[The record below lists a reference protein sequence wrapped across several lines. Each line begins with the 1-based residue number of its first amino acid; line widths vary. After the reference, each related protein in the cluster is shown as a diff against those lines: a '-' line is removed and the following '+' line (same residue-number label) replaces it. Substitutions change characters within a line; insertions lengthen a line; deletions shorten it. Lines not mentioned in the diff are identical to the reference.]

1 MTAAGPAVLLV
12 ADDLSGAADSAAALA
27 DREHTA
33 VALHA
38 GAEWPQASVV
48 AVDTD
53 SRYLPGPQAA
63 DRVAAVVRRSG
74 PHTLVYKKIDSTL
87 RGNIGPETA
96 ACLAA
101 LRERAAPGEPRPLAV
116 VAPAFPAT
124 GRTVVDGQVLLH
136 GRPLTDA
143 HPSRIPLTRQLR
155 AAGLEVAHLP
165 ADGAD
170 RGLAPLI
177 GQADAVIVDSV
188 TDEDLAATV
197 RACRAL
203 PVLLVGSGGLAHHLT
218 GFPPGRGDAAARA
231 LPRPALVCVGSRS
244 DVARAQCA
252 ALLEATEALPVSV
265 PVPVPVSVT
274 DTAARDA
281 AAHRVADALHAGRDV
296 VVRPDP
302 AEPVDP
308 ARAADMAAALAG
320 VARAG
325 LGAAGTLVAAGGE
338 TARAVLGAAG
348 VPHLR
353 VVGEREP
360 GVVEMRTGDG
370 LRVVTKAGSFGD
382 EKVLTRLLPGAAGH
396 PPAAA
401 APAGHAG
408 TGAP

>member
-27 DREHTA
+27 DRAHTA
-33 VALHA
+33 VALHSGA
-38 GAEWPQASVV
+38 GWPQATVV

-53 SRYLPGPQAA
+53 SRYLPGRQAA
-63 DRVAAVVRRSG
+63 DRVADVVRRSG
-74 PHTLVYKKIDSTL
+74 PPTLVYKKIDSTL

-96 ACLAA
+96 ACLTA
-101 LRERAAPGEPRPLAV
+101 LRERAATGEPHPLAV

-124 GRTVVDGQVLLH
+124 GRTVVRGRVLLH
-136 GRPLTDA
+136 GRPLTDT

-155 AAGLEVAHLP
+155 AAGLQVAHLP
-165 ADGAD
+165 ADGPQS
-170 RGLAPLI
+170 GLAPLV
-177 GQADAVIVDSV
+177 GQVDAVVVDSV

-197 RACRAL
+197 RACRNL
-203 PVLLVGSGGLAHHLT
+203 PVLLVGSGGLAHQLT
-218 GFPPGRGDAAARA
+218 GFPPGPGETVARA

-252 ALLEATEALPVSV
+252 ALLEDSGALPV
-265 PVPVPVSVT
+265 PVGAT
-274 DTAARDA
+274 DTADRTA
-281 AAHRVADALHAGRDV
+281 AAARRVADALHTGRDV

-308 ARAADMAAALAG
+308 ARAADMAAALAR
-320 VARAG
+320 VAQAG
-325 LGAAGTLVAAGGE
+325 LGAAGTLVATGGE

-348 VPHLR
+348 AAHLT

-360 GVVEMRTGDG
+360 GVVEMRAGDG

-382 EKVLTRLLPGAAGH
+382 DRVLTRLLPSAAGP

-401 APAGHAG
+401 RAGH
-408 TGAP
+408 TGAGAVRPHL

>member
-27 DREHTA
+27 DRAHTA

-38 GAEWPQASVV
+38 GAEWPQATVV

-53 SRYLPGPQAA
+53 SRYVPGPQAA

-74 PHTLVYKKIDSTL
+74 PQTLVYKKIDSTL

-101 LRERAAPGEPRPLAV
+101 LRERAAAGQPRPLAV

-124 GRTVVDGQVLLH
+124 GRTVEGGRALLH
-136 GRPLTDA
+136 GRPLTDV
-143 HPSRIPLTRQLR
+143 HPLRVPLPRQLR

-165 ADGAD
+165 ADGPD
-170 RGLAPLI
+170 RGLAPLV
-177 GQADAVIVDSV
+177 GQVDAVVVDSV
-188 TDEDLAATV
+188 TDGDLAATV
-197 RACRAL
+197 RACRNL

-218 GFPPGRGDAAARA
+218 GFPPGRGDAGAGA
-231 LPRPALVCVGSRS
+231 LPQPALVCVGSRS

-252 ALLEATEALPVSV
+252 ALLEGTEALPV
-265 PVPVPVSVT
+265 PVSAT
-274 DTAARDA
+274 DTTTRDA
-281 AAHRVADALHAGRDV
+281 AARQVADALHAGRDV

-325 LGAAGTLVAAGGE
+325 IGAAGTLVATGGE

-348 VPHLR
+348 VPHLT

-382 EKVLTRLLPGAAGH
+382 ERVLLRLLPTAAG
-396 PPAAA
+396 PPPAA
-401 APAGHAG
+401 APAGHAD
-408 TGAP
+408 TGALRPHL